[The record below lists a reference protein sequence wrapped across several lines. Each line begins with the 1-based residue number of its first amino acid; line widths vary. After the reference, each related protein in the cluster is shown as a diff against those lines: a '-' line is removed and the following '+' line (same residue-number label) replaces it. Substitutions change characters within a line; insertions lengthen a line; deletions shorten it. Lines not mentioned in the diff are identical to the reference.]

1 MIEKY
6 KHGKVKKLFEV
17 RTLILLQVNGL
28 SKLYG
33 AETILANIKLE
44 VQTKDRIALV
54 GRNGAGKSTLLK
66 IIAGELSHD
75 GGEIIKPKDVS
86 IGYLAQNTGLETSL
100 TIWDEMLTVFTHLQ
114 QMETKLRKLEQEMG
128 KEENFSNEAI
138 YERLL
143 ADYDQLQLNYKDQG
157 GYQYEADIRSIL
169 SGLGFPVETHQTT
182 ISTLSGGQKTR
193 LALGKLLL
201 TKPDLLILDEPTNHL
216 DIETLTWLEQYLQG
230 YPGAILIVSHDRY
243 FLDKLV
249 TQVYEISN
257 KESRRFVGNY
267 SKYLDLKSALYDQEM
282 KRYEKQQDE
291 IAKLEDFVQKNIA
304 RASTTKRAQSRRK
317 QLDRMELLT
326 RPLGDSKSA
335 SFHFDIEKQS
345 GNDVLQVKDATIG
358 YEEDPIIEHVT
369 MRLTRGDSVALV
381 GPNGI
386 GKSTLL
392 KSIVNKLPLLNGNV
406 SFGSNVSVGYYD
418 QEQANLTSSKR
429 VLNELW
435 DEYPLQPE
443 KEIRTILGNFLFTG
457 DDVLKPVSSLS
468 GGQKARLALA
478 KLMMQK
484 SNLLILDEPTNHL
497 DLNSKE
503 ILENALIDYPG
514 TLLFVSHDRYFIN
527 RVTTTVVEL
536 STEGAQEYLGDYDYY
551 VEKKNEMIERAA
563 FEQQEQQENQ
573 APVQKTVA
581 QEKLNYL
588 EEKERKQL
596 ERQRTRKIEELEQNI
611 VNLEEEIATLE
622 DQLCLPEIYADY
634 EKASEITTKKQTLQE
649 QLETCMSEWEELHV

>member
-17 RTLILLQVNGL
+17 KTLILLQVNAL

-44 VQTKDRIALV
+44 VQAKDRIALV

-100 TIWDEMLTVFTHLQ
+100 TIWNEMLTVFTHLQ
-114 QMETKLRKLEQEMG
+114 QMETKLRRLEQEMG
-128 KEENFSNEAI
+128 KEENFSNEAT

-143 ADYDQLQLNYKDQG
+143 ADYDQLQLDYKDQG

-201 TKPDLLILDEPTNHL
+201 TKSDLLILDEPTNHL

-267 SKYLDLKSALYDQEM
+267 SKYLDLKSALYEQEM

-358 YEEDPIIEHVT
+358 YDEDPIIEHVT

-392 KSIVNKLPLLNGNV
+392 KSLVNKLPLLHGDV

-563 FEQQEQQENQ
+563 FEQQEQQESQ

-611 VNLEEEIATLE
+611 VEFEEEIATLE

-649 QLETCMSEWEELHV
+649 QLDACMAEWEELHL

>member
-1 MIEKY
+1 M
-6 KHGKVKKLFEV
+6 
-17 RTLILLQVNGL
+17 ILLQVNAL

-114 QMETKLRKLEQEMG
+114 QMETKLRRLEQEMG
-128 KEENFSNEAI
+128 KEENFSNEAT

-267 SKYLDLKSALYDQEM
+267 SKYLDLKSALYEQEM

-345 GNDVLQVKDATIG
+345 GNDVLQVNDATIG
-358 YEEDPIIEHVT
+358 YDENPIIEHVT

-392 KSIVNKLPLLNGNV
+392 KSIVNKLPLLNGDV

-443 KEIRTILGNFLFTG
+443 KEIRTILGSFLFTG

-551 VEKKNEMIERAA
+551 VEKKNEMIERAEL
-563 FEQQEQQENQ
+563 EQQESDI
-573 APVQKTVA
+573 PVQKVVA

-588 EEKERKQL
+588 EEKERKKL
-596 ERQRTRKIEELEQNI
+596 ERQRTRKIEELEQSI
-611 VNLEEEIATLE
+611 LELEEEIATLE

-649 QLETCMSEWEELHV
+649 QLETCMTEWEELHV

>member
-1 MIEKY
+1 M
-6 KHGKVKKLFEV
+6 
-17 RTLILLQVNGL
+17 ILLQVNAL

-114 QMETKLRKLEQEMG
+114 QMETKLRRIEQEMG
-128 KEENFSNEAI
+128 KEENFSNEAT

-267 SKYLDLKSALYDQEM
+267 SKYLDLKSALYEQEM

-345 GNDVLQVKDATIG
+345 GNDVLQVNDATIG
-358 YEEDPIIEHVT
+358 YDENPIIEHVT

-392 KSIVNKLPLLNGNV
+392 KSIVNKLPLLNGDV

-551 VEKKNEMIERAA
+551 VEKKNEMIERAEL
-563 FEQQEQQENQ
+563 EQQESDI
-573 APVQKTVA
+573 PVQKVVA

-588 EEKERKQL
+588 EEKERKKL
-596 ERQRTRKIEELEQNI
+596 ERQRTRKIEELEQSI
-611 VNLEEEIATLE
+611 LELEEEIATLE

-649 QLETCMSEWEELHV
+649 QLETCMAEWEELHV

>member
-1 MIEKY
+1 M
-6 KHGKVKKLFEV
+6 
-17 RTLILLQVNGL
+17 
-28 SKLYG
+28 
-33 AETILANIKLE
+33 LANIKLE

-114 QMETKLRKLEQEMG
+114 QMETKLRRLEQEMG
-128 KEENFSNEAI
+128 KEENFSNETI

-143 ADYDQLQLNYKDQG
+143 ADYDQLQLDYKDQG

-267 SKYLDLKSALYDQEM
+267 SKYLDLKSALYEQEM

-358 YEEDPIIEHVT
+358 YDEDPIIEHVT

-392 KSIVNKLPLLNGNV
+392 KSIVNKLPLLHGDV

-551 VEKKNEMIERAA
+551 VEKKNEMIERAE

-588 EEKERKQL
+588 EEKERKKL
-596 ERQRTRKIEELEQNI
+596 ERQRTRRIEELEQNI
-611 VNLEEEIATLE
+611 VQFEEEIATLE

-649 QLETCMSEWEELHV
+649 QLDACMAEWEELHL

>member
-17 RTLILLQVNGL
+17 KTLILLQVNAL
-28 SKLYG
+28 TKLYG

-114 QMETKLRKLEQEMG
+114 QMETKLRRLEQEMG
-128 KEENFSNEAI
+128 KEENFSNEAT

-143 ADYDQLQLNYKDQG
+143 ADYDQLQLDYKDQG

-267 SKYLDLKSALYDQEM
+267 SKYLDLKSALYEQDM

-335 SFHFDIEKQS
+335 SFYFDIEKQS

-358 YEEDPIIEHVT
+358 YDDDPIIEHVT

-392 KSIVNKLPLLNGNV
+392 KSLVNKLPLLNGDV

-611 VNLEEEIATLE
+611 VEFEEEIATLE

-649 QLETCMSEWEELHV
+649 QLDACMAEWEELHL

>member
-1 MIEKY
+1 M
-6 KHGKVKKLFEV
+6 
-17 RTLILLQVNGL
+17 ILLQVNGL

-44 VQTKDRIALV
+44 VQTRDRIALV

-75 GGEIIKPKDVS
+75 DGEIIKPKDVS

-100 TIWDEMLTVFTHLQ
+100 TIWDELLTVFTHLQ
-114 QMETKLRKLEQEMG
+114 HMEKKLRRLEQEMG
-128 KEENFSNEAI
+128 KEENFSNAAT
-138 YERLL
+138 YEKLL
-143 ADYDQLQLNYKDQG
+143 ADYDQLQLDYKDKG

-169 SGLGFPVETHQTT
+169 SGLGFPAETHGTT

-216 DIETLTWLEQYLQG
+216 DIDTLTWLEQYLQG

-257 KESRRFVGNY
+257 KESRRYVGNY
-267 SKYLDLKSALYDQEM
+267 SKYLDLKAALYEQEM

-291 IAKLEDFVQKNIA
+291 VAKLEDFVQKNIA

-317 QLDRMELLT
+317 QLERMELMT
-326 RPLGDSKSA
+326 KPLGDSKSA

-345 GNDVLQVKDATIG
+345 GNDVLQVKDVSIG
-358 YEEDPIIEHVT
+358 YNQEPVIEHVNV
-369 MRLTRGDSVALV
+369 RLTRGDSVALV

-392 KSIVNKLPLLNGNV
+392 KSLVNKIETLGGDI
-406 SFGSNVSVGYYD
+406 SFGSNVSIGYYD

-435 DEYPLQPE
+435 DDYPMQPE
-443 KEIRTILGNFLFTG
+443 KEIRTLLGNFLFSG

-503 ILENALIDYPG
+503 ILENALIDFPG

-536 STEGAQEYLGDYDYY
+536 STDGAQEYLGDYDYY
-551 VEKKNEMIERAA
+551 VEKKNEMFERAEL
-563 FEQQEQQENQ
+563 EQLETN
-573 APVQKTVA
+573 APAQKQIA
-581 QEKLNYL
+581 QEKINYL
-588 EEKERKQL
+588 EEKERKKL
-596 ERQRTRKIEELEQNI
+596 ERQRSRKIEELEENI
-611 VNLEEEIATLE
+611 AKLEEEITELE
-622 DQLCLPEIYADY
+622 DQLCLPEVYADY
-634 EKASEITTKKQTLQE
+634 ERASEITTAKQTMQE
-649 QLETCMSEWEELHV
+649 QLEKYMAEWEELHV

>member
-17 RTLILLQVNGL
+17 KTLILLQVNGL

-86 IGYLAQNTGLETSL
+86 MGYLAQNTGLETSL

-114 QMETKLRKLEQEMG
+114 QMETKLRRLEQEMG
-128 KEENFSNEAI
+128 KEENFSNAAI
-138 YERLL
+138 YEKLL
-143 ADYDQLQLNYKDQG
+143 TDYDQLQLDYKDQG

-169 SGLGFPVETHQTT
+169 SGLGFPAETHQTT

-201 TKPDLLILDEPTNHL
+201 TRPDLLILDEPTNHL

-267 SKYLDLKSALYDQEM
+267 SKYLDLNSALYEQEM

-358 YEEDPIIEHVT
+358 YYQEPIIEHVN

-392 KSIVNKLPLLNGNV
+392 KSIVNKLQLLHGDV
-406 SFGSNVSVGYYD
+406 AFGSNVSVGYYD

-551 VEKKNEMIERAA
+551 VEKKNEMIERAE

-611 VNLEEEIATLE
+611 VEFEEEIATLE

-649 QLETCMSEWEELHV
+649 QLEACMAEWEELHI